1 MALRLRRG
9 TNAERLLITP
19 LEGELIYATDTK
31 KLYIGDGATTG
42 GNLIES
48 AGAAGGATALDE
60 LTDVAVDGA
69 PNQSVLYYNSASARW
84 EPVAVN
90 TLFDVANLTVGQ
102 NLRIDIVGQ
111 DSTLIVDSN
120 TSSVH
125 LGNNQI
131 GDLDKVIITGTPAQ
145 YTPLAWDGANWI
157 NTDNVDASIWD
168 DGTKIIDN
176 VARSAKI
183 DMYTDSGQKTIDH
196 NSGNFFYP
204 DGVQMIDG
212 GLKAFAGD
220 VQGTI
225 QGNVVSQDLL
235 VTMVDAT
242 AQSITAPGGITG
254 DLKGSVVGDDS
265 TVMVDGVSGTIVGAI
280 VGSTA
285 SFSGQVDI
293 NATTNIEGNILLGA
307 NSAADYTLNV
317 YSTTHG
323 AFGTS
328 IIGVQ
333 NIGDTAVANEIG
345 LSKFRGT
352 VNARTAVQSGDSLG
366 GIAWAGAEVDG
377 GSSAVAGAIRA
388 VVTAAPS
395 TNSIEADIQI
405 LTRDGGIAN
414 YDEALRVRHD
424 KVTAASGAFKLV
436 NYADTTARDAAI
448 PTPEAGMTVFIT
460 NVAKFQGYDGS
471 AWVNLN

>member
-60 LTDVAVDGA
+60 LTDVDVDGA
-69 PNQSVLYYNSASARW
+69 PNQSVLYYNSSSARW

-131 GDLDKVIITGTPAQ
+131 GDLDKVVITGTPAQ

-183 DMYTDSGQKTIDH
+183 DMYTDAGQKTIDH

-225 QGNVVSQDLL
+225 
-235 VTMVDAT
+235 
-242 AQSITAPGGITG
+242 
-254 DLKGSVVGDDS
+254 
-265 TVMVDGVSGTIVGAI
+265 
-280 VGSTA
+280 
-285 SFSGQVDI
+285 
-293 NATTNIEGNILLGA
+293 
-307 NSAADYTLNV
+307 
-317 YSTTHG
+317 
-323 AFGTS
+323 
-328 IIGVQ
+328 
-333 NIGDTAVANEIG
+333 
-345 LSKFRGT
+345 
-352 VNARTAVQSGDSLG
+352 
-366 GIAWAGAEVDG
+366 
-377 GSSAVAGAIRA
+377 
-388 VVTAAPS
+388 
-395 TNSIEADIQI
+395 
-405 LTRDGGIAN
+405 
-414 YDEALRVRHD
+414 
-424 KVTAASGAFKLV
+424 
-436 NYADTTARDAAI
+436 
-448 PTPEAGMTVFIT
+448 
-460 NVAKFQGYDGS
+460 
-471 AWVNLN
+471 